1 MVTIFSTPPHR
12 VNLCFVPREKQE
24 PPVLPDPTPLEGV
37 VRLKLELSYDGTD
50 FAGWAKQ
57 PGLRSVEET
66 LEKAFAQVLRMPVS
80 PRIVCAGRTDAG
92 VHASGQVAHIDV
104 PLDNLFRVSYSREER
119 YELGQQGGIPIVDG
133 LPVLPEVVL
142 AALNRRVN
150 GSMGRNTDIVIHTI
164 TVAPVGFE
172 ARFSALARRY
182 EYRLADGLEHLNPI
196 TRKFTAFNFYPL
208 DLDLMNEVADL
219 MVGLR
224 DFGAMCKPRPG
235 ATTIRE
241 LQEFRWIRTDE
252 GVLVATLQA
261 DAFCHSM
268 VRSLVGSCVAAGS
281 KLHTV
286 SHVQKL
292 RDRAERTA
300 VFKVMPAHGL
310 TLTEVLYP
318 SDEEVGE
325 RAELTRS
332 RRELTDELDI
342 A

>member
-1 MVTIFSTPPHR
+1 VS
-12 VNLCFVPREKQE
+12 EE
-24 PPVLPDPTPLEGV
+24 PQDEIVLPEPAPIEGI
-37 VRLKLELSYDGTD
+37 VRLKLMLAYDGTD

-292 RDRAERTA
+292 RDQAERTA

>member
-1 MVTIFSTPPHR
+1 VS
-12 VNLCFVPREKQE
+12 EE
-24 PPVLPDPTPLEGV
+24 PQDEIVLPEPAPIEGT
-37 VRLKLELSYDGTD
+37 VRLKLMLSYDGTD

-182 EYRLADGLEHLNPI
+182 EYRLADGLERLNPI

-241 LQEFRWIRTDE
+241 LQEFRWIRTDD

-292 RDRAERTA
+292 RDQAERTA

>member
-1 MVTIFSTPPHR
+1 MS
-12 VNLCFVPREKQE
+12 EE
-24 PPVLPDPTPLEGV
+24 PQDEIVLPEPAPIEGI
-37 VRLKLELSYDGTD
+37 VRLKLMLAYDGTD

-208 DLDLMNEVADL
+208 DLELMNEVADL

-241 LQEFRWIRTDE
+241 LQEFRWIRNDE

-286 SHVQKL
+286 SHVEKL
-292 RDRAERTA
+292 RDQAERTA

>member
-1 MVTIFSTPPHR
+1 VSEESQDEI
-12 VNLCFVPREKQE
+12 
-24 PPVLPDPTPLEGV
+24 VLPEPAPIEGI
-37 VRLKLELSYDGTD
+37 VRLKLRLAYDGTD

-208 DLDLMNEVADL
+208 DLGLMNEVADL

-241 LQEFRWIRTDE
+241 LQEFRWIRNDE

-286 SHVQKL
+286 SHVEKL
-292 RDRAERTA
+292 RDQAQRTA

-332 RRELTDELDI
+332 RRELTEELDI